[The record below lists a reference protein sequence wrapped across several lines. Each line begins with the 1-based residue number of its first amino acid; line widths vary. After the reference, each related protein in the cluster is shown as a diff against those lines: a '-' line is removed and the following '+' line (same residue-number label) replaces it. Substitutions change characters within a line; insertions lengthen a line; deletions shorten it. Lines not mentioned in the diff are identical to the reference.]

1 MDQIDLSPMKYI
13 VISSNNLSGD
23 SIFTFT
29 NKKKALKLFRAKKE
43 DLNLVYFCEI
53 QKSAIDG
60 KKFGPISNLR

>member
-29 NKKKALKLFRAKKE
+29 NNKKALKLFRAKKE